1 MERVM
6 SLLPSVMTLGLG
18 GVIGFVVLTLLSAVM
33 SINDLA
39 I

>member
-1 MERVM
+1 
-6 SLLPSVMTLGLG
+6 MTLGLG